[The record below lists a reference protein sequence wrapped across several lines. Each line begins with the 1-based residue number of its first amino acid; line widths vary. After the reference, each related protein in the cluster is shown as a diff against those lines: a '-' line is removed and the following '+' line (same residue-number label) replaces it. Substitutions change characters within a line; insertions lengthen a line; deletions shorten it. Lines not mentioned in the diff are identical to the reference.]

1 MNKKENRISQKSPL
15 SLSMLLRSIDFFR
28 FSTWLLIFS
37 NLSVIFFALID
48 GITAAD
54 VLWIYWGQS
63 VIIGVF
69 NFINIISLK
78 EFSTDG
84 FKQGGEQALPTRG
97 VKISTAVFFLFHY
110 GFFHFIYAMFIGG
123 FYSMNQ
129 YYSSNT
135 ASNFV
140 LYSGV
145 IFFLSYLIEF
155 ITLRTE
161 PSSEIPNIGKLMF
174 APYARIIPMHLT
186 IILGGFATAFG
197 DIFSTNTNF
206 FIIVL
211 FVMIKT
217 SVDLITHSI
226 NFSGI
231 IKAKKTGNINEVV

>member
-28 FSTWLLIFS
+28 FSTWSLIFS

>member
-28 FSTWLLIFS
+28 FSTWSLIFS

-48 GITAAD
+48 DITAAD

-84 FKQGGEQALPTRG
+84 FKQGGKQALPTRG

-110 GFFHFIYAMFIGG
+110 GFFHLIYAMFLGG

-129 YYSSNT
+129 QYSSST
-135 ASNFV
+135 GSNFV

-145 IFFLSYLIEF
+145 IFFVSYLIEF
-155 ITLRTE
+155 ISSRTK

-197 DIFSTNTNF
+197 DIFSTDTNF

-231 IKAKKTGNINEVV
+231 IKARKTGNTNEVV

>member
-28 FSTWLLIFS
+28 FPTWSLIFS

>member
-28 FSTWLLIFS
+28 FSTWSLIFS
-37 NLSVIFFALID
+37 NLSVIFIALID
-48 GITAAD
+48 DITAAD

-78 EFSTDG
+78 EFSTEG
-84 FKQGGEQALPTRG
+84 FKQGGEQAQSTKR

-129 YYSSNT
+129 QDSSNT
-135 ASNFV
+135 GSNFV

-145 IFFLSYLIEF
+145 IFFVSYLIEF
-155 ITLRTE
+155 ISSRTK
-161 PSSEIPNIGKLMF
+161 PSDEIPNIGKLMF
-174 APYARIIPMHLT
+174 APYARIIPMHMT
-186 IILGGFATAFG
+186 IILGGFATTFG
-197 DIFSTNTNF
+197 DIFSTDTNF

-231 IKAKKTGNINEVV
+231 IKAKKTGNTNEVV